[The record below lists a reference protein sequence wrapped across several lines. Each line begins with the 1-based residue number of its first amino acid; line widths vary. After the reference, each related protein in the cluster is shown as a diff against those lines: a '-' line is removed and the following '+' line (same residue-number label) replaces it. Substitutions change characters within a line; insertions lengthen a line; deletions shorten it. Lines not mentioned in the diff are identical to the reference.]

1 LLELYPRLL
10 SRGRSR
16 LTRVRP
22 RFHQPPSP
30 NTPLTSSGPPLTGL
44 EVCISTVN
52 YGELRPSLG
61 HGKCSFRDVL
71 LSGRYARFGD
81 GNVPRPKQRSRPRG
95 LRQSETSLPRSSL
108 RPPTRSRIAT
118 TIMPRI
124 AQARMQIS
132 VVVIAPSPGHVGPNR
147 IDSKLTGTRWPSQ
160 IVSTVIHCGG
170 SNGADRREPISLRSP
185 VTAFHTCGVAWWGQ
199 PRSGRDFSWPLISS
213 RKKTIR

>member
-1 LLELYPRLL
+1 VRLRSHPPHPIPKGWGRSLLELYPRLL

-61 HGKCSFRDVL
+61 REKCSFRDVL

-81 GNVPRPKQRSRPRG
+81 GNVSRPKQRSRPRG
-95 LRQSETSLPRSSL
+95 LHQSETSLPRSSL

-132 VVVIAPSPGHVGPNR
+132 VVVIAPSPGHVAPTELILSLLDRGGPH
-147 IDSKLTGTRWPSQ
+147 KLFQ
-160 IVSTVIHCGG
+160 
-170 SNGADRREPISLRSP
+170 
-185 VTAFHTCGVAWWGQ
+185 Q
-199 PRSGRDFSWPLISS
+199 
-213 RKKTIR
+213 